1 MSPDLLLVSLAVI
14 IRILITAA
22 IVLACAWYIIQI
34 RPLPYVKALLI
45 AAPAHLLAKGA
56 DELLQWPLEVTAAIP
71 GVVLLVLTFLLF
83 DAKAWRILLA
93 WMVGFG
99 IYLVIHA
106 LLSVFFDVTF
116 LFAVLTPG

>member
-56 DELLQWPLEVTAAIP
+56 TNCFSGHSRSLRPFQ
-71 GVVLLVLTFLLF
+71 
-83 DAKAWRILLA
+83 AWC
-93 WMVGFG
+93 F
-99 IYLVIHA
+99 
-106 LLSVFFDVTF
+106 
-116 LFAVLTPG
+116 